1 EQRARGIGGVGCVN
15 AAARQP
21 PQQIGIDRTEGEFSA
36 RSTLARS
43 GNIVE
48 QPGELGSGEIR
59 IEQEAGFGAEEGFVA
74 FGFELCTESRGT
86 PVLPDDG
93 AMHGPAAGAVPQQSR
108 LALIGYTDRGNIAC
122 GGANL
127 IERRATS
134 RKRGRPQVFGLVFD
148 LTVGGKML
156 WKFL

>member
-1 EQRARGIGGVGCVN
+1 
-15 AAARQP
+15 
-21 PQQIGIDRTEGEFSA
+21 
-36 RSTLARS
+36 
-43 GNIVE
+43 
-48 QPGELGSGEIR
+48 
-59 IEQEAGFGAEEGFVA
+59 
-74 FGFELCTESRGT
+74 FELCTESRGT

-156 WKFL
+156 WKFLLRDDGDRRVASKQNGARRCRSLVDGKDVSGHAFSLGLP